1 MVYQLNVCMNLVL
14 LQISTISRHKETIE
28 LIAELDCLLGEDIMY
43 LRYIAN
49 DFASL
54 MNDTKE

>member
-14 LQISTISRHKETIE
+14 LQTSTISRHKETIE

-49 DFASL
+49 DFQIL
-54 MNDTKE
+54 